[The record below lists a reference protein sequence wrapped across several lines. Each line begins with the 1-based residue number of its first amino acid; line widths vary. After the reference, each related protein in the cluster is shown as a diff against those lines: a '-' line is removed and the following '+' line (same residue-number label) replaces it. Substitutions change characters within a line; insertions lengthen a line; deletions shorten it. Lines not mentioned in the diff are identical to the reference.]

1 MDIEIN
7 PLVLFLGIL
16 AASIASTF
24 LSGWELVSFLILS
37 LFIPLIFG
45 FNTFRML
52 WRMKIML
59 LTAALIALFGVA
71 AEKDAMTVIG
81 EVSRFLALIT
91 LSGMFVIKADLI
103 RLSSSLGRLLSFL
116 PYSIGWKLS
125 SYLMLSL
132 SIFPIVFE
140 SGNEMLIA
148 RKARLGSFFSHPV
161 SNLTR
166 YTVSLMRLLLRK
178 MEIYQDALY
187 SRAFSIKGEK
197 TTYPLTKKDICLLFL
212 FFLLFIGI
220 VIWKKMS

>member
-37 LFIPLIFG
+37 FFIPLIFG

-71 AEKDAMTVIG
+71 AEKEAMTVIG

-91 LSGMFVIKADLI
+91 LSGMFVIKCDLI

-161 SNLTR
+161 LNLTR

-197 TTYPLTKKDICLLFL
+197 TTYPLTKKDIFLLLL

>member
-71 AEKDAMTVIG
+71 AEKEAMTVIG

-161 SNLTR
+161 LNLTR

-197 TTYPLTKKDICLLFL
+197 TTYPLTKKDIFLLLL

>member
-71 AEKDAMTVIG
+71 AEKEAMTVIG

-91 LSGMFVIKADLI
+91 LSGMFVIKCDLI

-161 SNLTR
+161 LNLTR

-197 TTYPLTKKDICLLFL
+197 TTYPLTKKDIFLLLL